1 MGNIFG
7 RLRELITPYNN
18 IERAAYMLCQKFNV
32 PATMANIQ
40 KELKNPPDYPSVLA
54 ISGQTYFLWYKISN
68 AFLRNDRIGKY
79 LPGFFFK
86 AFERTVFAAEMPE
99 QQGFCRRL

>member
-40 KELKNPPDYPSVLA
+40 KELKTPPRLSKCFGYQWTNV
-54 ISGQTYFLWYKISN
+54 FLMVQNK
-68 AFLRNDRIGKY
+68 
-79 LPGFFFK
+79 
-86 AFERTVFAAEMPE
+86 
-99 QQGFCRRL
+99 

>member
-40 KELKNPPDYPSVLA
+40 KELKTPPPIIQVFWLSVDKR
-54 ISGQTYFLWYKISN
+54 ISYGTK
-68 AFLRNDRIGKY
+68 
-79 LPGFFFK
+79 
-86 AFERTVFAAEMPE
+86 
-99 QQGFCRRL
+99 